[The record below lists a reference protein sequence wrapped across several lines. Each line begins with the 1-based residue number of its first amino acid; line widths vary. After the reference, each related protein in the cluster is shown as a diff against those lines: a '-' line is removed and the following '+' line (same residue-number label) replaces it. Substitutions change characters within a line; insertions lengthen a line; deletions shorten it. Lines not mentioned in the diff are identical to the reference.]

1 MSRRGDCSAPPGIHT
16 RSVTPE
22 EPPLSSHLSIVSR
35 EINIPYIVSCRNATR
50 LIKDGDR
57 VRVDGD
63 AGRVAVIN

>member
-1 MSRRGDCSAPPGIHT
+1 M
-16 RSVTPE
+16 TPE
-22 EPPLSSHLSIVSR
+22 EPPRSSHLSIVSR
-35 EINIPYIVSCRNATR
+35 EIDIPCIVSCRNATR